1 MPWMKEEDGAVVVN
15 VWLQPRAS
23 KNKLVGIYGDCLK
36 IKVTSPPVD
45 NRANEKLCDYL
56 AGLMGMS
63 KRDINIIKGGKMRT
77 KKVKIVGRTLDD
89 VRECV
94 SEELGYAGDST
105 P

>member
-23 KNKLVGIYGDCLK
+23 KNELVGIHGDCLK
-36 IKVTSPPVD
+36 IKVTSPPVE

-56 AGLMGMS
+56 AELMRIS
-63 KRDINIIKGGKMRT
+63 KSDIGIIKGEKMRK
-77 KKVKIVGRTLDD
+77 KKVKIYGRTLDD
-89 VRECV
+89 VRKCV
-94 SEELGYAGDST
+94 SEELGCAGDSL